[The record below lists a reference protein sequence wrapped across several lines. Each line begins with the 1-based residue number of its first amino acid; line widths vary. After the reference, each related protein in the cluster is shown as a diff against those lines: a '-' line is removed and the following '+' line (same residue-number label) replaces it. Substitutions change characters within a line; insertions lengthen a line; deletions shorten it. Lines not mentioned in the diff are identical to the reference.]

1 MQSVGYSETSFCR
14 LFFLNLDFRRAD
26 GLAML
31 NHSSS
36 HGCEPATTFT
46 RWLHDQ
52 RWHSPRS
59 GSSGGSACGGES
71 CAWAALDHGAACV
84 RAFERGRTPSPCHLR
99 CCAPP
104 AAASAA
110 APARHAVVFQVSYVV
125 SDDLLAR
132 LSRAASQI
140 RDGGGDDRLYVAY
153 VIGDGDHDRCPD
165 GGAATSNSSRSD
177 LAAEP
182 GGGGGSATAAND
194 GVQNLH
200 RLKAAVGA
208 HATVW
213 CLDPTSYAELWPGF
227 FAYIRGLEQRR
238 ARKAYIK
245 RSAVDGINWA
255 WIGCDLHAQ
264 AGVGLRLLPAW
275 LRAAHA
281 ASARPPA
288 AAASCDAPRVPPPRP
303 LFDFL
308 WAIDWDI
315 SWVGHL
321 PRLLHAFDGDG
332 ADLLTTDPA
341 TQHLD
346 NRSGY
351 HAHGLRNHLRDDQ
364 VWKALLAPA
373 RYSRRML
380 AWLHETVAAGHH
392 SFCETRGPS
401 ACALQQPA
409 CRQASLRATRP
420 ELFAEALGL
429 YSCCAKVTTAAV
441 NEAQRNW
448 ERAPPAERPPGMF
461 VHKLEA

>member
-1 MQSVGYSETSFCR
+1 M
-14 LFFLNLDFRRAD
+14 NLTRH
-26 GLAML
+26 
-31 NHSSS
+31 N
-36 HGCEPATTFT
+36 CEPAATYT
-46 RWLHDQ
+46 RWVHDQ

-59 GSSGGSACGGES
+59 AECDQS
-71 CAWAALDHGAACV
+71 CVWAALDHGAACV
-84 RAFERGRTPSPCHLR
+84 RAFEPGRTPSPCHLR

-104 AAASAA
+104 AG
-110 APARHAVVFQVSYVV
+110 PARHAVVFQVSYVV

-132 LSRAASQI
+132 LSRAAAQI
-140 RDGGGDDRLYVAY
+140 KEGGGDDRLFVAF

-165 GGAATSNSSRSD
+165 AGAATGNSSKSD
-177 LAAEP
+177 AAAD
-182 GGGGGSATAAND
+182 GSGTTGD
-194 GVQNLH
+194 GVQNLL

-213 CLDPTSYAELWPGF
+213 CLDPSSYEELWPGF
-227 FAYIRGLEQRR
+227 FSYIRGLEQRR
-238 ARKAYIK
+238 VRKAYIK
-245 RSAVDGINWA
+245 RSAVGGVNWA

-264 AGVGLRLLPAW
+264 AGVSLRLLPAW

-281 ASARPPA
+281 ASARP
-288 AAASCDAPRVPPPRP
+288 AAASCGAAAVQPPRP
-303 LFDFL
+303 LFDYL
-308 WAIDWDI
+308 WSIDWDI
-315 SWVGHL
+315 SWIGHL
-321 PRLLHAFDGDG
+321 PRLLHGFDADN
-332 ADLLTTDPA
+332 ADLLTADPA

-351 HAHGLRNHLRDDQ
+351 HAQGLRNYLRDDQ

-401 ACALQQPA
+401 ACALQPT
-409 CRQASLRATRP
+409 CRQASLRTSRP
-420 ELFAEALGL
+420 ELFAEAQGL

-448 ERAPPAERPPGMF
+448 ERAPPAVRPPGMF